1 MKITNLSQSTLTLP
15 TGEVLAKGASV
26 DVKEFDEK
34 HHVVAAWL
42 DAGLIEKPMLAPL
55 QNLKQIRHNYGLGI
69 I

>member
-1 MKITNLSQSTLTLP
+1 MGCNMKITNLSQSTLTLP

-42 DAGLIEKPMLAPL
+42 DAGLIEKA
-55 QNLKQIRHNYGLGI
+55 NARTTAKTDDKA
-69 I
+69 

>member
-34 HHVVAAWL
+34 HHVLAAWL
-42 DAGLIEKPMLAPL
+42 DAGLIEKATARTTA
-55 QNLKQIRHNYGLGI
+55 KTDDKA
-69 I
+69 